1 MGRVL
6 LVFPSGL
13 VYGWLRL
20 VFISGVCSTEGAV
33 ATAEQAAA
41 PMRSAL
47 ARGAHAQVRR

>member
-13 VYGWLRL
+13 VYGWLGF
-20 VFISGVCSTEGAV
+20 VFITGVRSTAGAV
-33 ATAEQAAA
+33 ATAEQAASV
-41 PMRSAL
+41 RSAL